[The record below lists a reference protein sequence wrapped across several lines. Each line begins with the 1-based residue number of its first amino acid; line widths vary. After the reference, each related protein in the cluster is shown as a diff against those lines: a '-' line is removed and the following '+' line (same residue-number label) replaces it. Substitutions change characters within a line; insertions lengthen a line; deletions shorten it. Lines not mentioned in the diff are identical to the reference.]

1 MRRSFRKSSKTDLQM
16 IRIFLV
22 ALERKSES

>member
-22 ALERKSES
+22 VLETESEL